1 MPIVASVEQMDRYV
15 AFLRGMNLGGRRVK
29 NEELRRHFEEIGLEE
44 VSTFR
49 ASGNVTFATPKREA
63 ESKLAARVEAELGER
78 LGYEVPV
85 FLRSDEEVAAVA
97 AHRPFDAKAVAK
109 SKGKLQVSFL
119 KKKPSATA
127 RMKVLSMASEEDLL
141 ALEGRELYW
150 LPSGGISESD
160 LDLKALDAALGEGT
174 IRTMGTVE
182 QIAARGTQASVAESS
197 GGVARVWKTTQ

>member
-1 MPIVASVEQMDRYV
+1 MLIVARVERMSRYV
-15 AFLRGMNLGGRRVK
+15 AFLRGMNLGGRRIK

-44 VSTFR
+44 VATFR
-49 ASGNVTFATPKREA
+49 ASGNVIFATSKRGA
-63 ESKLAARVEAELGER
+63 ESKLAPRIEAELGER

-97 AHRPFDAKAVAK
+97 AQEPFDPQAVEK

-119 KKKPSATA
+119 KKKPTASA
-127 RMKVLSMASEEDLL
+127 RKKVLALATEEDLL

-150 LPSGGISESD
+150 LPSAGISESA
-160 LDLKALDAALGEGT
+160 LDLKALDAALGAGT

-182 QIAARGTQASVAESS
+182 QIAAKLG
-197 GGVARVWKTTQ
+197 